1 MVAKVK
7 TSDERRML
15 ILKGK
20 VLTAKG
26 KMENTKDEMQKTL
39 AEIDSLKR
47 KGVK

>member
-20 VLTAKG
+20 VLTLKG
-26 KMENTKDEMQKTL
+26 KAEQSKDEMLKTQT
-39 AEIDSLKR
+39 EIESLRK
-47 KGVK
+47 KGVR

>member
-1 MVAKVK
+1 MAAKIK

-15 ILKGK
+15 VLKGK

-26 KMENTKDEMQKTL
+26 KMENTKEEMARTQ
-39 AEIDSLKR
+39 AEIEALKK